1 MYFFGGFGL
10 LLLVGG
16 VLCIICWKP
25 LGSPP
30 AVANLVLGV
39 ILLVVFLIQAGF
51 NFIQDYSSSKVME
64 SIHSLVASEI
74 MCIRD
79 GQKLKSVLKILF
91 LVILLF
97 SPLGLKFLLMLES
110 LVIP

>member
-1 MYFFGGFGL
+1 MYHLLETFRFTSSSCQFGSWGDFI
-10 LLLVGG
+10 GG
-16 VLCIICWKP
+16 V
-25 LGSPP
+25 
-30 AVANLVLGV
+30 
-39 ILLVVFLIQAGF
+39 LIQAGF

-97 SPLGLKFLLMLES
+97 LPWG
-110 LVIP
+110 

>member
-10 LLLVGG
+10 LLLVG

-97 SPLGLKFLLMLES
+97 SPLGLKFC
-110 LVIP
+110 